1 MGALLRHRTTQHNS
15 SKAQTSKDGTPV
27 QEQDLPV
34 PAEPHHCPVRAC
46 CLIPPLS
53 LVCAVN
59 TRRKETPVVRPKSR
73 QANRPIQDPKISPL
87 PPAQPQ
93 PMGAVVSAIAFP
105 HPPRDLSAHSLQS
118 AERSSQL
125 KFFTTEGG
133 DRIPAIHIKRPS
145 AKFTVIYSH
154 GNAEDVGLSLPY
166 LDLIA
171 EICDVSVLA
180 YEYPGYSVSE
190 GGNPSELG
198 TYQAINAAF
207 HYISDVQDVGAENVI
222 LFGRSLGT
230 GPSVDLAARTP
241 RLAGLILQSPL
252 ESGIRCAIG
261 TISSCTLYPLDIF
274 RSYQKIDSVKCPVLI
289 MHGTE
294 DEVVPC
300 DNGRA
305 LYAALETRPNH
316 QDLHYDPI
324 WIPGRGHNDLP
335 EMECLDHCRRFLA
348 FLKGRQEARAASLRV
363 SNGTSANPASM

>member
-1 MGALLRHRTTQHNS
+1 
-15 SKAQTSKDGTPV
+15 
-27 QEQDLPV
+27 
-34 PAEPHHCPVRAC
+34 
-46 CLIPPLS
+46 
-53 LVCAVN
+53 
-59 TRRKETPVVRPKSR
+59 
-73 QANRPIQDPKISPL
+73 
-87 PPAQPQ
+87 
-93 PMGAVVSAIAFP
+93 MGAVVSAIAFP

-190 GGNPSELG
+190 GGDPSELG

-305 LYAALETRPNH
+305 LYAALENRPNH